1 MDTKK
6 VICPVCWHEETWAA
20 IRHHREAVY
29 DDMPNMSWHRP
40 DGGYRGQ
47 QVTMWD
53 NGHWCC
59 EACGISLPPHM
70 AAVLIDAV
78 LRVSDPDSDSY
89 DENANTFGDALIA
102 ESGGKI

>member
-1 MDTKK
+1 MATKK
-6 VICPVCWHEETWAA
+6 VMCPVCWHEEPWAA
-20 IRHHREAVY
+20 IRQNRNPVR
-29 DDMPNMSWHRP
+29 DDTPNMQWNRP

-59 EACGISLPPHM
+59 EACGISFPPRM
-70 AAVLIDAV
+70 AAVMIDAV

-89 DENANTFGDALIA
+89 DWKEETFKDAIVA
-102 ESGGKI
+102 ASGGK